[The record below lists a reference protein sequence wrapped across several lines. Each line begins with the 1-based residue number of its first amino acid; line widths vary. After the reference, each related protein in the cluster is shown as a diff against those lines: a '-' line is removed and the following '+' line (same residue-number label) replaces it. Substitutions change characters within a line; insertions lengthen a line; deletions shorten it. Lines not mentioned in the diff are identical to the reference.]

1 MVRHGD
7 SSKEELY
14 EMLRSA
20 DVRRRHLAFD
30 LLEASNAELRENK
43 AVFLRVLRFIWD
55 ATVSYDVCRDFAT
68 RHSRMLIELQRE
80 RLHAETERQHHP
92 QAGPPKQRFFE
103 RLFEHSS

>member
-20 DVRRRHLAFD
+20 DMRRRHLAFD
-30 LLEASNAELRENK
+30 LLEASNSGLRDNK

-68 RHSRMLIELQRE
+68 RHSKMLIEMQRE
-80 RLHAETERQHHP
+80 RLFAEAGRRHDP
-92 QAGPPKQRFFE
+92 QAGEPKHRFFE
-103 RLFEHSS
+103 RLFEHS

>member
-1 MVRHGD
+1 MIRHGD

-30 LLEASNAELRENK
+30 LLEAGNSELRDNK

-80 RLHAETERQHHP
+80 RLLAETGRRQRP
-92 QAGPPKQRFFE
+92 PSDQPKQKFFE
-103 RLFEHSS
+103 RLFEHS

>member
-30 LLEASNAELRENK
+30 LLEASNSELRENK

-80 RLHAETERQHHP
+80 RLLAETGRRQHQP
-92 QAGPPKQRFFE
+92 PDQAKQRFFD
-103 RLFEHSS
+103 RLFEHS

>member
-20 DVRRRHLAFD
+20 DVQRRHLAFD
-30 LLEASNAELRENK
+30 LLEASNAGLRENK

-80 RLHAETERQHHP
+80 RLLAETGRRRHE
-92 QAGPPKQRFFE
+92 PPDQPKRRFFE
-103 RLFEHSS
+103 RLFEHS